1 MEIQGRVLRIKKKG
15 QTIFITLFAQ
25 ERVQIVAKPTVFQ
38 RLGELDIQN
47 GDLIC
52 CKVTKDEHN
61 AGRFYS
67 PLPSFLA
74 VDIQLCHRGIFPL
87 PITLS
92 EENLRNYSQAKHRVR
107 QFLYEAGYLEVPVPV
122 LTDGEISS
130 KSASFETM
138 HIKSG
143 KRLFLR
149 KTMDSF
155 LRMYSCSDIP
165 KVYSIGP
172 CFRNEFVTSKNLSE
186 FEMLS
191 VFTNYMPKSE
201 AVLFAVKLV
210 EQILNERVEFQSCT
224 EHEYQ
229 ALDDKRGAYAVSSFP
244 SRPNAYAR
252 ENEDGVSE
260 EFKLRLHGV
269 TVVHGVMEIS
279 DYGQYQKKL
288 AAQGKSEN
296 YGELILL
303 EQALQGGAPDCC
315 NLGISILRLL
325 MAYYG
330 KSIREYDPFAF
341 SRLRG
346 VRRNREL
353 HK

>member
-1 MEIQGRVLRIKKKG
+1 
-15 QTIFITLFAQ
+15 
-25 ERVQIVAKPTVFQ
+25 
-38 RLGELDIQN
+38 
-47 GDLIC
+47 
-52 CKVTKDEHN
+52 
-61 AGRFYS
+61 
-67 PLPSFLA
+67 
-74 VDIQLCHRGIFPL
+74 
-87 PITLS
+87 
-92 EENLRNYSQAKHRVR
+92 
-107 QFLYEAGYLEVPVPV
+107 
-122 LTDGEISS
+122 
-130 KSASFETM
+130 
-138 HIKSG
+138 
-143 KRLFLR
+143 
-149 KTMDSF
+149 MDSF
-155 LRMYSCSDIP
+155 LRMYSCNDIP

-191 VFTNYMPKSE
+191 VFTNYMSQSE
-201 AVLFAVKLV
+201 AVSFATKLV
-210 EQILNERVEFQSCT
+210 EQILNEHVDFQSCT

-229 ALDDKRGAYAVSSFP
+229 ALEDKHGAYAVSSFP
-244 SRPNAYAR
+244 GGPNAYAR
-252 ENEDGVSE
+252 ETEDGVSE

-279 DYGQYQKKL
+279 DYQQYQKKL
-288 AAQGKSEN
+288 TTQGKSEN

-303 EQALQGGAPDCC
+303 ERTLQSGAPDCC

-346 VRRNREL
+346 IRKNREL